1 MKAPHTS
8 GAIAPQNMNHL
19 RRGVHYHATTAHG
32 CTSGEYLGME
42 SLFGDRAILLRHRT
56 GTASITVG
64 DVESI
69 LPIAA

>member
-19 RRGVHYHATTAHG
+19 RRGVHYHATTAYG